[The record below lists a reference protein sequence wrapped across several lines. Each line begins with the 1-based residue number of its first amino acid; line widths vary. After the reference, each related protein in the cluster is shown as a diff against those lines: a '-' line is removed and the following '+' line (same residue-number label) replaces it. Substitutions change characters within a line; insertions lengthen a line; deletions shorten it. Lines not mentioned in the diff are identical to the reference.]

1 MSTCSRLTW
10 LIFLSTLTCYVNKL
24 TPYLINL
31 LIATGSNEQTFELEL
46 RSGSKIGDVSGAQSH
61 SVDEK
66 CWKVGAIWAHFGT
79 FSEEVVEKLGQ
90 FGFGFASTLKR
101 RLLVRWVAAPYQ
113 IGIWLQSSERAPSA
127 QQQSSQQNLL
137 QQSFSSG
144 GSSPWYSIITAAHGG
159 AGSARG
165 GKSQGRVYEM
175 SSRQCKGMIRDRGGD
190 VMLLAGA
197 GEM

>member
-1 MSTCSRLTW
+1 MNSLT
-10 LIFLSTLTCYVNKL
+10 
-24 TPYLINL
+24 
-31 LIATGSNEQTFELEL
+31 AAGSNEQTFVLEL

-113 IGIWLQSSERAPSA
+113 IGIWLQSKA
-127 QQQSSQQNLL
+127 QT
-137 QQSFSSG
+137 F
-144 GSSPWYSIITAAHGG
+144 WYSIITG
-159 AGSARG
+159 AERRG
-165 GKSQGRVYEM
+165 DKSQGRVYEM

>member
-31 LIATGSNEQTFELEL
+31 LTAAGSNEQTFELEL
-46 RSGSKIGDVSGAQSH
+46 RRGSKIGDVSGAQSH

-127 QQQSSQQNLL
+127 QQQNLL

-144 GSSPWYSIITAAHGG
+144 GSSPGIQSSQQHPEELGG
-159 AGSARG
+159 GGEGKARG
-165 GKSQGRVYEM
+165 AFMRWAVGNVRGWSETEAEM
-175 SSRQCKGMIRDRGGD
+175 
-190 VMLLAGA
+190 
-197 GEM
+197 

>member
-1 MSTCSRLTW
+1 MD
-10 LIFLSTLTCYVNKL
+10 
-24 TPYLINL
+24 
-31 LIATGSNEQTFELEL
+31 Q
-46 RSGSKIGDVSGAQSH
+46 IGDVSGAQSH
-61 SVDEK
+61 SGDEK

-79 FSEEVVEKLGQ
+79 FSAEAVEKLGQ

-144 GSSPWYSIITAAHGG
+144 GSSPWYSIITAAHGR
-159 AGSARG
+159 AGRGRG

>member
-1 MSTCSRLTW
+1 ML
-10 LIFLSTLTCYVNKL
+10 V
-24 TPYLINL
+24 
-31 LIATGSNEQTFELEL
+31 QTFELEL
-46 RSGSKIGDVSGAQSH
+46 RRGSKIGDVSGAQSH

-144 GSSPWYSIITAAHGG
+144 GSSPGIQSSQQHPEELGVGWE
-159 AGSARG
+159 

>member
-31 LIATGSNEQTFELEL
+31 LTAAGSNEQTFELEL

-144 GSSPWYSIITAAHGG
+144 GSSPWYSIITAAHGR
-159 AGSARG
+159 AGSGVGDGGEKPGARLWDEQ
-165 GKSQGRVYEM
+165 SAM
-175 SSRQCKGMIRDRGGD
+175 
-190 VMLLAGA
+190 
-197 GEM
+197 

>member
-31 LIATGSNEQTFELEL
+31 LTAAGSNEQTFELEL
-46 RSGSKIGDVSGAQSH
+46 RRGSKIG
-61 SVDEK
+61 DEK

-144 GSSPWYSIITAAHGG
+144 GSSSWYSIITAAHGE
-159 AGSARG
+159 AGSGVGREKARG
-165 GKSQGRVYEM
+165 AFMRWAVGNVRGWSETEAEM
-175 SSRQCKGMIRDRGGD
+175 
-190 VMLLAGA
+190 
-197 GEM
+197 

>member
-1 MSTCSRLTW
+1 M
-10 LIFLSTLTCYVNKL
+10 TCYVNKL

-31 LIATGSNEQTFELEL
+31 LTAAGSDEQTFELEL

-113 IGIWLQSSERAPSA
+113 IGIWLQSRVLIFNHRSTEDEWGGGDK
-127 QQQSSQQNLL
+127 SQRRVYKM
-137 QQSFSSG
+137 SSSG
-144 GSSPWYSIITAAHGG
+144 
-159 AGSARG
+159 
-165 GKSQGRVYEM
+165 
-175 SSRQCKGMIRDRGGD
+175 
-190 VMLLAGA
+190 
-197 GEM
+197 